1 MPAKKGGKPH
11 GKKDP
16 AKNARK
22 RSAGRP
28 KAGTKAD
35 RKGSKTAGAKKTQ
48 QANRAK
54 GRVHTMQE
62 MMFKKQLVSN
72 DRGRS
77 RTYEA
82 NCMFLHV
89 VMSLA
94 IAALSLQAAASRL
107 DAKLTVHLVNLDLT
121 RSAGVRR
128 SEPQEPR
135 WSFFTEQAC
144 DLCGV
149 SREFGWEL
157 CKEFVEIEDGSEGT
171 ILVNDNS
178 NRGRRSWTPEH
189 VRDARKLS
197 GYHLTAIDRCGLPPG
212 FYSARISNL
221 LSVCIISR
229 CFQLTVPVTGFR
241 Q

>member
-1 MPAKKGGKPH
+1 VICYPLLES
-11 GKKDP
+11 
-16 AKNARK
+16 
-22 RSAGRP
+22 SA
-28 KAGTKAD
+28 A
-35 RKGSKTAGAKKTQ
+35 
-48 QANRAK
+48 
-54 GRVHTMQE
+54 
-62 MMFKKQLVSN
+62 F
-72 DRGRS
+72 
-77 RTYEA
+77 
-82 NCMFLHV
+82 C
-89 VMSLA
+89 
-94 IAALSLQAAASRL
+94 
-107 DAKLTVHLVNLDLT
+107 
-121 RSAGVRR
+121 

-221 LSVCIISR
+221 LPVCIISR
-229 CFQLTVPVTGFR
+229 CFQLTVPVTRCR

>member
-89 VMSLA
+89 IMSLA

-135 WSFFTEQAC
+135 WSFFTEQA
-144 DLCGV
+144 
-149 SREFGWEL
+149 
-157 CKEFVEIEDGSEGT
+157 
-171 ILVNDNS
+171 
-178 NRGRRSWTPEH
+178 
-189 VRDARKLS
+189 
-197 GYHLTAIDRCGLPPG
+197 
-212 FYSARISNL
+212 
-221 LSVCIISR
+221 
-229 CFQLTVPVTGFR
+229 
-241 Q
+241 